1 MKLEKTGKLYSF
13 PVLLFNST
21 HNLLIIKISKMKKRI
36 TQWLKRNL
44 GYSWLAGFFRLLH
57 QVSLWGMNYGGGASV
72 EDSGEAY
79 ALSLLK
85 KKYQDNSL
93 VVFDVGAN
101 KGNYA
106 DLVLKTFSHK
116 SLQLHCFEPSA
127 RTYSF
132 LQNKI
137 KSTPNILLNLFGL
150 SSKEQSLILHYDTIA
165 SGMASVYTRNLD
177 HIGTQLTTEEV
188 CQFKTLDQYCN
199 QQEIEKIDLLKLDVE
214 GHELEVL
221 QGGLRILPNIQFI
234 QFEFG
239 GCNIDSRTYFKD
251 FYLLLK
257 DNFDIYVLLKDGLLP
272 IKTYG
277 EHLEIFTT
285 TNYFCVNKGVG
296 KL

>member
-1 MKLEKTGKLYSF
+1 
-13 PVLLFNST
+13 
-21 HNLLIIKISKMKKRI
+21 MKKNI
-36 TQWLKRNL
+36 TQGLKKIL
-44 GYSWLAGFFRLLH
+44 GYSWTAGFFRLLH

-79 ALSLLK
+79 ALALLK
-85 KKYQDNSL
+85 KKYQQNAW
-93 VVFDVGAN
+93 VIFDVGAN

-106 DLVLKTFSHK
+106 DLVIKTFSPEK
-116 SLQLHCFEPSA
+116 LQLHCFEPST

-137 KSTPNILLNLFGL
+137 KASPHIFLNLFGL

-165 SGMASVYTRNLD
+165 SGMASVYSRNLD
-177 HIGTQLTTEEV
+177 HIGTELTTEEI
-188 CQFKTLDQYCN
+188 CQFKTLDQYCI
-199 QQEIEKIDLLKLDVE
+199 QQGIEKIDLLKLDVE

-221 QGGLRILPNIQFI
+221 QGGIRMLPNIQFI

-257 DNFDIYVLLKDGLLP
+257 NNFDIYVLLKDGLLP

-277 EHLEIFTT
+277 EQLEIFTT
-285 TNYFCVNKGVG
+285 TNYFCVNKGLG
-296 KL
+296 K